1 MSNNT
6 NSIFDDMLAGGIIS
20 NNDPR
25 MSAMWEY
32 VYRALKLVPVLNTST
47 DINDTRT
54 QLSNITGRE
63 IDNSTVIFVPFYT
76 NFGRHIKLGRR
87 VLLITHALFSI
98 LAA

>member
-25 MSAMWEY
+25 MPAMWEY
-32 VYRALKLVPVLNTST
+32 VYCALKLVPVLNTST